1 MDKKI
6 VIQGWLLHKIKSE
19 YYIPYTQL
27 VYLKEIKKYY
37 NQICLLSPVK
47 KTLKTE
53 YRSLKNI
60 KGIFIY
66 DLPFNK
72 NYLSAIKKIF
82 YYIKAFNILSKKYDI
97 YYVRFPNPFGW
108 LSKIFFINKKRI
120 IHFVGDPIDVIKNNP
135 NFSRFKKNILLF
147 FFKFEYLTY
156 IWACKKATVFTN
168 GHHIANR
175 LKKYKINP
183 IPLISSTLIKQ
194 DFYLNAEKEIT
205 ESPKLLYVGGLRTAK
220 GVETIILAFYKIIKK
235 YPNAK
240 LTITG
245 EGEFEKE
252 LKSIV
257 ARKKLN
263 SQINFLG
270 HVDSRER
277 LNRLYR
283 SHDIFLF
290 ASLSEGS
297 PRVILEAMANGLP
310 VISTPV
316 GSLPIIFENEK
327 EIIFANFRN
336 ENNFFEGVD
345 QLIQNKKLYQKLK
358 LNAFK
363 KVQEYTINKF
373 IKRIFIPDDE

>member
-6 VIQGWLLHKIKSE
+6 VIQGWLLHKIESE

-27 VYLKEIKKYY
+27 VYLKEISKYY
-37 NQICLLSPVK
+37 DQICLLSPVK
-47 KTLKTE
+47 KTLKTK

-60 KGIFIY
+60 KGIIIY

-72 NYLSAIKKIF
+72 NYLSAIKNFF
-82 YYIKAFNILSKKYDI
+82 YYVKAFNALSKEYDI

-135 NFSRFKKNILLF
+135 NFSKIKKNILLF
-147 FFKFEYLTY
+147 FFRFEYLIY
-156 IWACKKATVFTN
+156 IWACKKAKVFTN
-168 GHHIANR
+168 GHHIAVE
-175 LKKYKINP
+175 LKKYKINAT
-183 IPLISSTLIKQ
+183 PLVSSTLIEE
-194 DFYLNAEKEIT
+194 DFCLNIKKEIT

-220 GVETIILAFYKIIKK
+220 GVETIIFAFSKIIKK

-257 ARKKLN
+257 LKKKLN
-263 SQINFLG
+263 SQISFLG
-270 HVDSRER
+270 HIDSREE
-277 LNRLYR
+277 LNKLYR

-316 GSLPIIFENEK
+316 GSLPIIFKNEK
-327 EIIFANFRN
+327 EIIFANFKN
-336 ENNFFEGVD
+336 ENDFFKKID
-345 QLIQNKKLYQKLK
+345 QLIQQKKLYQKLRI
-358 LNAFK
+358 NAFK

-373 IKRIFIPDDE
+373 IKKIFLLNRE